1 MRWEIELLAQSAL
14 TADLFHDL
22 IEQEQRPVDL
32 YQLSWQW
39 PLFLCASRHGV
50 LARGIAGVLMGE
62 G

>member
-39 PLFLCASRHGV
+39 PLFLCADTEYWLVG
-50 LARGIAGVLMGE
+50 LLGY
-62 G
+62 